1 MKLVLVGVGRSL
13 RNVVGGKETISIRPQ
28 TFSPKIQLILQI
40 LFSPRMAF
48 DSLESSDS
56 WLLLFVKFELS
67 MNFSVTKTYHT
78 TPKTFTNAC
87 QRFSYALS

>member
-1 MKLVLVGVGRSL
+1 VAQLSIQNQSLIVMTLMLAGVGRNL
-13 RNVVGGKETISIRPQ
+13 RNVAGGEETISILQPNL
-28 TFSPKIQLILQI
+28 FPKNQLILQI

-67 MNFSVTKTYHT
+67 MNFSVTKT
-78 TPKTFTNAC
+78 
-87 QRFSYALS
+87 

>member
-13 RNVVGGKETISIRPQ
+13 RNVVGGDETISNSNK
-28 TFSPKIQLILQI
+28 TFSPKNQLILQI

-56 WLLLFVKFELS
+56 WLLLLSKFQVIKLIS
-67 MNFSVTKTYHT
+67 
-78 TPKTFTNAC
+78 C
-87 QRFSYALS
+87 